1 MLNSTNSQ
9 ENTINDSNMAENVSS
24 QESSQDYLQSLRKY
38 RDEIKREVQMN
49 SSNIKSR
56 MLKSNN
62 LQVILGTPDIAKKD
76 ACVENA
82 IKICIYNIN
91 GNSNEFKL
99 LPGEIMVSE
108 GSLIDLPLNE
118 EAVNQLVHTLNRL
131 SEAKSGEN
139 INIKIPIYIFNINNI
154 LTNGS
159 KNTVTPK

>member
-1 MLNSTNSQ
+1 MSDTNS
-9 ENTINDSNMAENVSS
+9 EESIISDNTMIENVPH
-24 QESSQDYLQSLRKY
+24 QESSHDYLQSLRKY

-49 SSNIKSR
+49 SSNIKSGI
-56 MLKSNN
+56 LKNNN
-62 LQVILGTPDIAKKD
+62 LQVIFGTPDIAKKD

-82 IKICIYNIN
+82 IKICIYNVN

-99 LPGEIMVSE
+99 LPGEITVSE
-108 GSLIDLPLNE
+108 GSLKDLPLNE
-118 EAVNQLVHTLNRL
+118 ESLTQLVHTLNRL
-131 SEAKSGEN
+131 SETKSGEN